1 MEYKITS
8 LAPSDIKGI
17 AEIEKECFS
26 EPWSEGAIKEAFDYG
41 TAFFV
46 AKTDG
51 AVIGYVGVKKIRDE
65 ADIANVAVTK
75 KARKCGVG
83 DSLIKAVSDWA
94 KQEGV
99 KKVSLEVRVTNSAA
113 ISLYK
118 KHNYTEVGRRKNFY
132 RNPSEDALILSYE
145 V

>member
-1 MEYKITS
+1 MECKITA
-8 LAPSDIKGI
+8 LTPADIKGI

-26 EPWSEGAIKEAFDYG
+26 EPWSENAIKEAFDYG

-46 AKTDG
+46 AKSEG
-51 AVIGYVGVKKIRDE
+51 SVIGYVGVKKILDE

-75 KARKCGVG
+75 NARKCGVG
-83 DSLIKAVSDWA
+83 ASLIKAVSNWA
-94 KQEGV
+94 KEEGV
-99 KKVSLEVRVTNSAA
+99 KKVSLEVRMTNSAA

-118 KHNYTEVGRRKNFY
+118 KHNYKEVGRRKNFY
-132 RNPSEDALILSYE
+132 RNPTEDALILTYE